1 MMSYDAFMVIMLIIY
16 IICVYIEIKLLKRN
30 NIDIFYKE
38 NLLLVLINSIVFPLA
53 IFVLFFGYNAIK
65 DMSWSN
71 KDDVIF
77 SGYFFTFIF
86 ASSAYIISYIRG
98 KIYAFIS
105 RKNKLSFLG
114 FKTIYDKN
122 DEY

>member
-1 MMSYDAFMVIMLIIY
+1 MFVEDMFMLILSIIY
-16 IICVYIEIKLLKRN
+16 IICIFIEIKVLKRN

-38 NLLLVLINSIVFPLA
+38 NFLLVLVSSTVFPLA
-53 IFVLFFGYNAIK
+53 IFALIFGYNAIK
-65 DMSWSN
+65 DMSWTN

-77 SGYFFTFIF
+77 SAYFFTFIL
-86 ASSAYIISYIRG
+86 ASLAYIIRYVKT

-114 FKTIYDKN
+114 FKSMYDKN
-122 DEY
+122 D

>member
-1 MMSYDAFMVIMLIIY
+1 MLILSIIY
-16 IICVYIEIKLLKRN
+16 FICIFIEIKVLKRN

-38 NLLLVLINSIVFPLA
+38 NFLLVLISSTVFPLA
-53 IFVLFFGYNAIK
+53 IFALFFGYNAIK
-65 DMSWSN
+65 DMSWTN

-77 SGYFFTFIF
+77 SGYLFTFIL
-86 ASSAYIISYIRG
+86 ASLAYIIRYVKT

-114 FKTIYDKN
+114 FKSMYDKN
-122 DEY
+122 D

>member
-1 MMSYDAFMVIMLIIY
+1 MFIGDIFMIILSMVY
-16 IICVYIEIKLLKRN
+16 IVCVYIELKVLKRN

-38 NLLLVLINSIVFPLA
+38 NFLLILISSSVFPLA
-53 IFVLFFGYNAIK
+53 IFALFFGYNAIK

-77 SGYFFTFIF
+77 SGYIFTFIL
-86 ASSAYIISYIRG
+86 ASLAYIVRYIKSR
-98 KIYAFIS
+98 IYAFIS

-114 FKTIYDKN
+114 FNTMYNKN